1 MSASALP
8 GRRLD
13 SYRAGMMAT
22 AETGIRKEEG
32 PVSETG
38 GTANLTTAAPDGRR
52 WRRIAVAMSSGRT
65 VLYLAGGGLLV
76 AWIAAANMPS
86 QDADRA
92 NDHARPAPVVPTA
105 TIADA
110 VQSQAARLQARM
122 ASAPAPE
129 SHPRNPFAFGEMP
142 RQARPSQPVAAA
154 AAIDAPPVVFVP
166 PPPAL
171 VLMGI
176 AEESVIGG
184 FRRTAVIGGD
194 GDAIFMVTEGDR
206 VGDRYKVTKI
216 GADAV
221 ELEDLVNKGYRRL
234 ALR

>member
-1 MSASALP
+1 
-8 GRRLD
+8 
-13 SYRAGMMAT
+13 
-22 AETGIRKEEG
+22 
-32 PVSETG
+32 
-38 GTANLTTAAPDGRR
+38 
-52 WRRIAVAMSSGRT
+52 MSSGRT

-86 QDADRA
+86 QESDRA
-92 NDHARPAPVVPTA
+92 HDRARPAPAVPTA
-105 TIADA
+105 SLADDVHA
-110 VQSQAARLQARM
+110 QAARLQARM
-122 ASAPAPE
+122 ANAPAPE
-129 SHPRNPFAFGEMP
+129 NHPRNPFVFGATPPP
-142 RQARPSQPVAAA
+142 RAAA
-154 AAIDAPPVVFVP
+154 HGTVHAASVEPPLVAVP

-171 VLMGI
+171 TLMGI

-194 GDAIFMVTEGDR
+194 GDAIFMVAEGDP

-221 ELEDLVNKGYRRL
+221 ELEDVVTKAFRRL

>member
-38 GTANLTTAAPDGRR
+38 GTANLTTAALNGRG
-52 WRRIAVAMSSGRT
+52 WRRMLMAMSAGRKI
-65 VLYLAGGGLLV
+65 VYVAGGGLLV

-86 QDADRA
+86 REANRA
-92 NDHARPAPVVPTA
+92 SERQSPAPAVSPSTL
-105 TIADA
+105 ADD

-122 ASAPAPE
+122 AQAPVPE
-129 SHPRNPFAFGEMP
+129 RNPRNPFAFRISP
-142 RQARPSQPVAAA
+142 APARAAQTVAAA
-154 AAIDAPPVVFVP
+154 TVDE
-166 PPPAL
+166 PPAL
-171 VLMGI
+171 SVPAPPSLTLMGI
-176 AEESVIGG
+176 AEEHVIGG

-194 GDAIFMVTEGDR
+194 GDAIFMVAEGDA

-221 ELEDLVNKGYRRL
+221 ELEDIVTRAFRRL

>member
-1 MSASALP
+1 
-8 GRRLD
+8 
-13 SYRAGMMAT
+13 
-22 AETGIRKEEG
+22 
-32 PVSETG
+32 
-38 GTANLTTAAPDGRR
+38 
-52 WRRIAVAMSSGRT
+52 MSSGRT

-92 NDHARPAPVVPTA
+92 NERARPAPGVPTA
-105 TIADA
+105 TLADE
-110 VQSQAARLQARM
+110 VHSQAARLQARM
-122 ASAPAPE
+122 AQAPAPDN
-129 SHPRNPFAFGEMP
+129 HPRNPFAFGELP
-142 RQARPSQPVAAA
+142 RQTRAPQAAVT
-154 AAIDAPPVVFVP
+154 IDEPPPVFVP

-171 VLMGI
+171 TLMGI
-176 AEESVIGG
+176 AEEHVIGG

-206 VGDRYKVTKI
+206 VGERYKVTKI

-221 ELEDLVNKGYRRL
+221 ELEDLVNQGYRRL